1 MKDNRKHHKETSFK
15 NETVR
20 RFNPTT
26 SRKKQ
31 LSALVVAL
39 VYLLHGF
46 IFDSWHP
53 FWVIFLILP
62 ALALFRYERIRPLMR
77 ASLIAFLVSIALY
90 FTIAH
95 YTGLYH
101 PTWLI
106 MLTPLFIGLQMEK
119 HLVHRWMLEGALL
132 LSILTYLAVGMWTG
146 DYALALFA
154 FLLFIIPA
162 IITGHIYIHLHAIDS
177 LVARIGL
184 IISFIVFF
192 LWGYLFDQ
200 YAIAWVALLFVPT
213 MSVAFHAKGR
223 DTLVPFSVYVSLLL
237 FYILGYYTGAWHIV
251 WTVFLLGPAVS
262 LMQKL

>member
-1 MKDNRKHHKETSFK
+1 MGEKNENGSISTFR

-20 RFNPTT
+20 RFNPAT

-31 LSALVVAL
+31 LSALAVAL
-39 VYLLHGF
+39 LYVLHGVL
-46 IFDSWHP
+46 FDSWHP

-62 ALALFRYERIRPLMR
+62 ILALFRYTRIRPLMR
-77 ASLIAFLVSIALY
+77 ATLISLFTSIALY
-90 FTIAH
+90 FILAH

-101 PTWLI
+101 PTWLV
-106 MLTPLFIGLQMEK
+106 MSLPLFVGLQMEK
-119 HLVHRWMLEGALL
+119 HLIHRWMLEGFLL
-132 LSILTYLAVGMWTG
+132 LSILGYLAIGMWTG
-146 DYALALFA
+146 DYALALFS

-184 IISFIVFF
+184 IMSFIVFF
-192 LWGYLFDQ
+192 LWGYFFKQ
-200 YAIAWVALLFVPT
+200 YGIAWVALLFVPT
-213 MSVAFHAKGR
+213 MSIAFHAKGR
-223 DTLVPFSVYVSLLL
+223 DTLVPFSVYISILL

-251 WTVFLLGPAVS
+251 WTAFLLGPAVS